1 MQKSMPKHPHPS
13 PLPGEGFFNATVYNL
28 ASSPQLSPHRGC
40 FNAKIIAK
48 IPTPHPYA
56 SGTQAVPGEGE
67 YWMQAVTC
75 SMTCSGYPE
84 LSLVI
89 LSEAKDLYGW

>member
-1 MQKSMPKHPHPS
+1 MQKSMPKYPHP
-13 PLPGEGFFNATVYNL
+13 T
-28 ASSPQLSPHRGC
+28 
-40 FNAKIIAK
+40 
-48 IPTPHPYA
+48 A

-84 LSLVI
+84 FGLVI